1 MSIVRCPHCGTA
13 NRAGSNFCNS
23 CGTELRAAEER
34 AADERAAQQHREGED
49 VAAEPA
55 PPPAASPDAPR
66 PKESSSE
73 PPAAPQQPHDLA
85 RQPWLRMEFSGADSA
100 PPFDEEDDS
109 ARAATA
115 RLAPGIQGLLAPV
128 RITVRNVADEQ
139 PAARPRSPDIPAE
152 QTRLVRRRMGSSP
165 ILDRAEQLRSQ
176 PGQTNLRLPW
186 LFLALGLAI
195 LLPALLALPLPKGAP
210 ATWPGVEEAFDVVQ
224 GLPAQANVLVY
235 WAYDPAAAGELD
247 EAALSVVEHL
257 LQRRARLSVVSLMPG
272 GPATARRL
280 IERARLEWQ
289 RSENLT
295 AAAEITWAIPVQYLP
310 GGAAMLAHVAQNPEQ
325 VFDAEQQDPPD
336 LAVVFGAQAED
347 VQHWLEQ
354 AAPLNR
360 TPVIAVTS
368 AAADPILRPYWNSGQ
383 LSGLVSGFD
392 GAYSYQSLLADRLP
406 RLERSAALDRQT
418 VLQDWGL
425 AIFFLAIVLGNL
437 AAMFSRSPEP

>member
-34 AADERAAQQHREGED
+34 AAERRHTED
-49 VAAEPA
+49 VTRPG
-55 PPPAASPDAPR
+55 PPPAAEPEIPR
-66 PKESSSE
+66 PKESPPE
-73 PPAAPQQPHDLA
+73 PPQPGLA
-85 RQPWLRMEFSGADSA
+85 GQPWLRMEFGGVDAA
-100 PPFDEEDDS
+100 PPFEEEDD
-109 ARAATA
+109 AAHVAAA

-128 RITVRNVADEQ
+128 RITVRDAGEDQ
-139 PAARPRSPDIPAE
+139 PASAPRSPDIPAE
-152 QTRLVRRRMGSSP
+152 QMRLVRRRMGSP
-165 ILDRAEQLRSQ
+165 PVLGDAEQLWSQ
-176 PGQTNLRLPW
+176 PNPPNLRLTW

-210 ATWPGVEEAFDVVQ
+210 AQWPGVDEAFDAIQ
-224 GLPAQANVLVY
+224 GLPVQADVLVY

-247 EAALSVVEHL
+247 EAALPIVEHL
-257 LQRRARLSVVSLMPG
+257 LQRRARISVVSLLPG

-295 AAAEITWAIPVQYLP
+295 AAAESTWAIPVQYLP
-310 GGAAMLAHVAQNPEQ
+310 GGAALLAHVAQDREEI
-325 VFDAEQQDPPD
+325 FDGAQQDPPD
-336 LAVVFGAQAED
+336 LTIVFGAQAED

-354 AAPLNR
+354 VAPINR
-360 TPVIAVTS
+360 APVIAVTG

-383 LSGLVSGFD
+383 LAGLVSGFD
-392 GAYSYQSLLADRLP
+392 GAYSYQSLLAERLP
-406 RLERSAALDRQT
+406 RLAPSAALDRQV
-418 VLQDWGL
+418 VLQDWGM